1 MKMIVGLGNPGT
13 QYRGTRHNLGFAVL
27 DHVAERLGVQF
38 GREKHNGLVVET
50 SLGGERVMLV
60 KPLTYMN
67 RSGDCVAPLARN
79 GVQSI
84 EDLLI
89 VVDDVNLPLGR
100 IRFRQDGSAGGH
112 NGLKSL
118 IERLGSDG
126 FPRLRLGVGD
136 DRDVTELAGH
146 VLGKFRPE
154 EWPVVSKMTP
164 EAAEAVLCWA
174 TYGIERA
181 MNEYNKQV

>member
-13 QYRGTRHNLGFAVL
+13 QYRSTRHNLGFSVV

-38 GREKHNGLVVET
+38 GREKCNGLLAEA
-50 SLGGERVMLV
+50 SFDGDRLLLV
-60 KPLTYMN
+60 KPLTFMN

-79 GVQSI
+79 GVRTL
-84 EDLLI
+84 EDLLV

-100 IRFRQDGSAGGH
+100 VRFRPEGSAGGH

-118 IERLGSDG
+118 VERLGSEA

-136 DRDVTELAGH
+136 DRAVPELAGH
-146 VLGKFRPE
+146 VLGKFRPD
-154 EWPVVSKMTP
+154 EWPMVSKMTP

-174 TYGIERA
+174 THGIERA
-181 MNEYNKQV
+181 MNDYNR